1 MTAHRRRGALR
12 AGIALALSWPLGAAA
27 DFHSDVV
34 HLLVQRTNEL
44 RAQSGWKP
52 LATEPRLTVAAAR
65 FARYMAETDR
75 YGHEVDGRQP
85 TERAQAQGYDHCL
98 TAENIAFASSTRGS
112 SQRRAAPELTHPPRG
127 DGGASPPPRGSM
139 QADELAQRL
148 FDGWVHSPPHR
159 RNLLDGDMTH
169 VGMAVAQS
177 ARSGKHYAVQLFG
190 RPRALVVRI
199 TLANRSRDTVQ
210 YELAGESYELRPD
223 IVRTHERCRR
233 ALLALKAE
241 GLDETS
247 AAKPI
252 AIEHGARYRVEDSGT
267 GIRLRRE

>member
-1 MTAHRRRGALR
+1 LSR
-12 AGIALALSWPLGAAA
+12 APAICAGLMLALLWPLGAAA
-27 DFHSDVV
+27 DIEGEVV
-34 HLLVQRTNEL
+34 RRLVQRTNEL

-52 LATEPRLTVAAAR
+52 VAAEPRLTAAAAR

-85 TERAQAQGYDHCL
+85 AERAQAQGYDRCL
-98 TAENIAFASSTRGS
+98 TAENIAFASSTRGF
-112 SQRRAAPELTHPPRG
+112 
-127 DGGASPPPRGSM
+127 

-177 ARSGKHYAVQLFG
+177 ARSGKFYAVQLFG

-199 TLANRSRDTVQ
+199 SLANRSRDSVQ
-210 YELAGESYELRPD
+210 YELAGESYELRPG

-252 AIEHGARYRVEDSGT
+252 AVEHGARYRIEDAGA

>member
-1 MTAHRRRGALR
+1 LRPALAVR
-12 AGIALALSWPLGAAA
+12 AALLLALSWPLGAAA
-27 DFHSDVV
+27 DFEGDVV
-34 HLLVQRTNEL
+34 RLLVRRTNEL
-44 RAQSGWKP
+44 RAQSGWRP
-52 LATEPRLTVAAAR
+52 VAPEPRLTAAAAR
-65 FARYMAETDR
+65 FAHYMAETDR

-85 TERAQAQGYDHCL
+85 AERAQAQGYDHCL
-98 TAENIAFASSTRGS
+98 TAENIAFASSTRGF
-112 SQRRAAPELTHPPRG
+112 
-127 DGGASPPPRGSM
+127 

-190 RPRALVVRI
+190 RPRALLVRF

-210 YELAGESYELRPD
+210 YELAGESYELKPN

-241 GLDETS
+241 GLDEPQ

-252 AIEHGARYRVEDSGT
+252 AIEHGARYRIEDADA

>member
-1 MTAHRRRGALR
+1 VR
-12 AGIALALSWPLGAAA
+12 
-27 DFHSDVV
+27 
-34 HLLVQRTNEL
+34 LLMRRTNDL

-52 LATEPRLTVAAAR
+52 LAAEPRLSAAAAR

-75 YGHEVDGRQP
+75 YGHEADGRQP
-85 TERAQAQGYDHCL
+85 AERAQAQGYDHCL
-98 TAENIAFASSTRGS
+98 TAENIAFASSTRGF
-112 SQRRAAPELTHPPRG
+112 
-127 DGGASPPPRGSM
+127 
-139 QADELAQRL
+139 QAVELAQRL

-169 VGMAVAQS
+169 AGMAVAQS
-177 ARSGKHYAVQLFG
+177 TRSGRHYAVQLFG

-199 TLANRSRDTVQ
+199 TLTNRGRDTVQ
-210 YELAGESYELRPD
+210 YELAGESYELKPN

-241 GLDETS
+241 GLDEPS

-252 AIEHGARYRVEDSGT
+252 AIEHGARYRIEDTGP

>member
-1 MTAHRRRGALR
+1 MAAPRRRDAVCAGVALV
-12 AGIALALSWPLGAAA
+12 LSWPLGAAA
-27 DFHSDVV
+27 DFDRDVV
-34 HLLVQRTNEL
+34 RLLVQRTNEL
-44 RAQSGWKP
+44 RAQSGWRP
-52 LATEPRLTVAAAR
+52 LTTEPRLTAAAAR
-65 FARYMAETDR
+65 FARHMAETDR

-85 TERAQAQGYDHCL
+85 AERAQAQGYQHCL
-98 TAENIAFASSTRGS
+98 TAENIAFASSARGF
-112 SQRRAAPELTHPPRG
+112 
-127 DGGASPPPRGSM
+127 
-139 QADELAQRL
+139 QAGELAQRL

-177 ARSGKHYAVQLFG
+177 PRSGKHYAVQLFG
-190 RPRALVVRI
+190 RPRAMAVRI

-210 YELAGESYELRPD
+210 YELAGESYEIKPD

-252 AIEHGARYRVEDSGT
+252 AIEHGVRYRIEDNGP

>member
-1 MTAHRRRGALR
+1 VC
-12 AGIALALSWPLGAAA
+12 AGITLILWWPLGATA
-27 DFHSDVV
+27 DLHTDVAR
-34 HLLVQRTNEL
+34 LLMQRTNEL

-52 LATEPRLTVAAAR
+52 VAAEPRLSAAAAR

-75 YGHEVDGRQP
+75 YGHEADGRQP
-85 TERAQAQGYDHCL
+85 AERAQAEGYDHCL
-98 TAENIAFASSTRGS
+98 TAENIAFASSTRGF
-112 SQRRAAPELTHPPRG
+112 
-127 DGGASPPPRGSM
+127 
-139 QADELAQRL
+139 QAEELAQRL

-159 RNLLDGDMTH
+159 RNLLDGDMTQ

-177 ARSGKHYAVQLFG
+177 PRSGRHYAVQLFG
-190 RPRALVVRI
+190 RPRVLVMRI

-210 YELAGESYELRPD
+210 YELAGESYELKPN

-241 GLDETS
+241 GLDEPQ

-252 AIEHGARYRVEDSGT
+252 AIEHGARYRVEDAGS

>member
-1 MTAHRRRGALR
+1 VLASLLCRRGALC
-12 AGIALALSWPLGAAA
+12 AGIALALWWPLGAAA
-27 DFHSDVV
+27 DLHADVAR
-34 HLLVQRTNEL
+34 LLMQRTNEL

-52 LATEPRLTVAAAR
+52 VAAEPRLSAAAAR

-75 YGHEVDGRQP
+75 YGHEADGRQP
-85 TERAQAQGYDHCL
+85 AERAQAEGYDHCL
-98 TAENIAFASSTRGS
+98 TAENIAFASSTRGF
-112 SQRRAAPELTHPPRG
+112 
-127 DGGASPPPRGSM
+127 
-139 QADELAQRL
+139 QAEELAQRL

-169 VGMAVAQS
+169 VGIAVAQS
-177 ARSGKHYAVQLFG
+177 PRSGRHYAVQLFG

-210 YELAGESYELRPD
+210 YELAGESYELKPD

-233 ALLALKAE
+233 ALLALKTE
-241 GLDETS
+241 GLGEPQ

-252 AIEHGARYRVEDSGT
+252 AIEHGARYRIEDAST

>member
-1 MTAHRRRGALR
+1 LSR
-12 AGIALALSWPLGAAA
+12 APAICAGLMLALLWPLGAAA
-27 DFHSDVV
+27 DIEGEVV
-34 HLLVQRTNEL
+34 RRLVQRTNEL

-52 LATEPRLTVAAAR
+52 VAAEPRLTAAAAR

-85 TERAQAQGYDHCL
+85 AERAQAQGYDHCL
-98 TAENIAFASSTRGS
+98 TAENIAFASSTRGF
-112 SQRRAAPELTHPPRG
+112 
-127 DGGASPPPRGSM
+127 

-177 ARSGKHYAVQLFG
+177 ARSGKFYAVQLFG

-199 TLANRSRDTVQ
+199 SLANRSRDSVQ
-210 YELAGESYELRPD
+210 YELAGESYELRPG

-247 AAKPI
+247 TAKPI
-252 AIEHGARYRVEDSGT
+252 AVEHGARYRIEDAGA

>member
-1 MTAHRRRGALR
+1 LSRAPAIR
-12 AGIALALSWPLGAAA
+12 AGLLLVLLWPLGAAA
-27 DFHSDVV
+27 DFEGDVV
-34 HLLVQRTNEL
+34 RLLVQRTNEL

-52 LATEPRLTVAAAR
+52 VATEPRLTAAAAR
-65 FARYMAETDR
+65 FARFMAETDR

-85 TERAQAQGYDHCL
+85 AERAQAQGYDHCL
-98 TAENIAFASSTRGS
+98 TAENIAFASSTRGF
-112 SQRRAAPELTHPPRG
+112 
-127 DGGASPPPRGSM
+127 
-139 QADELAQRL
+139 QANDLAQRL

-190 RPRALVVRI
+190 RPRALVVRF
-199 TLANRSRDTVQ
+199 TLANRSRDSVQ
-210 YELAGESYELRPD
+210 YELAGESFDLKPG

-252 AIEHGARYRVEDSGT
+252 AIEHGARYRIEDANT

>member
-1 MTAHRRRGALR
+1 LSR
-12 AGIALALSWPLGAAA
+12 APAICAGLMLALLWPLGAAA
-27 DFHSDVV
+27 DIEGEVV
-34 HLLVQRTNEL
+34 RRLVQRTNEL

-52 LATEPRLTVAAAR
+52 VAAEPRLTAAAAR

-85 TERAQAQGYDHCL
+85 AERAQAQGYDHCL
-98 TAENIAFASSTRGS
+98 TAENIAFASSTRGF
-112 SQRRAAPELTHPPRG
+112 
-127 DGGASPPPRGSM
+127 

-177 ARSGKHYAVQLFG
+177 ARSGKFYAVQLFG

-199 TLANRSRDTVQ
+199 SLANRSRDSVQ
-210 YELAGESYELRPD
+210 YELAGESYELRPG

-252 AIEHGARYRVEDSGT
+252 AVEHGARYRIEDAGA

>member
-1 MTAHRRRGALR
+1 MRHRRGAMR
-12 AGIALALSWPLGAAA
+12 AAFALALAWPLGAAA
-27 DFHSDVV
+27 DFDGDVAR
-34 HLLVQRTNEL
+34 LLLQRSNEL

-52 LATEPRLTVAAAR
+52 LASEPRLTAAALR

-85 TERAQAQGYDHCL
+85 SERAQAQGYAHCL
-98 TAENIAFASSTRGS
+98 TAENIAFASSTRGF
-112 SQRRAAPELTHPPRG
+112 
-127 DGGASPPPRGSM
+127 

-159 RNLLDGDMTH
+159 RNLLDGDMTE
-169 VGMAVAQS
+169 VGMAHAQS
-177 ARSGKHYAVQLFG
+177 ARSGRHYAVQLFG
-190 RPRALVVRI
+190 RPRALMVRI
-199 TLANRSRDTVQ
+199 TLANRSHDTVQ
-210 YELAGESYELRPD
+210 YELGDESYELKPN
-223 IVRTHERCRR
+223 IVRTHEQCRR

-241 GLDETS
+241 GLDEPS

-252 AIEHGARYRVEDSGT
+252 ALEHGARYRIEDAGS

>member
-1 MTAHRRRGALR
+1 LSR
-12 AGIALALSWPLGAAA
+12 APAICAGLMLALLWPLGAAA
-27 DFHSDVV
+27 DIEGEVV
-34 HLLVQRTNEL
+34 RRLVQRTNEL

-52 LATEPRLTVAAAR
+52 VAAEPRLTAAAAR

-85 TERAQAQGYDHCL
+85 AERAQAQGYDHCL
-98 TAENIAFASSTRGS
+98 SAENIAFASSTRGF
-112 SQRRAAPELTHPPRG
+112 
-127 DGGASPPPRGSM
+127 

-177 ARSGKHYAVQLFG
+177 ARSGKFYAVQLFG

-199 TLANRSRDTVQ
+199 SLANRSRDSVQ
-210 YELAGESYELRPD
+210 YELAGESYELRPG

-252 AIEHGARYRVEDSGT
+252 AVEHGARYRIEDAGA